1 MMNLLAN
8 NLIHAKK
15 YFTSDYHQSR
25 NQFLQRVNGSD
36 QTKSWQLDIE
46 FGKDLFVD
54 SLWLG
59 PTNATKVLVFISA
72 THGVEGYCGS
82 ACQSFLLDQLNTV
95 GALMPEDLAILFVH
109 SLNPWGMY
117 WARRCDQ
124 TGIDLNRNFI
134 DFNALPG
141 TSDRVLEWLS
151 ILETVDE
158 KQRLLAIECFR
169 AKLGQRKFEAVISEG
184 QYHTQWAPF
193 FGGQQPS
200 FANRTINKI
209 INHYQLKGK
218 ELVVIDIHSGLGP
231 YGFGELIS
239 DHPLDS
245 AGSRFAEKLFGDAI
259 AATAKGESFSAP
271 KKGLMDY
278 RWHQLMSELG
288 CYITLEFGTYNTDK
302 LFLTLLN
309 EHRYWASHDKIA
321 MNDKGYLEHRKAML
335 QQFCPDDQL
344 WQQAV
349 LFKVWQVAAR
359 VINYYQ

>member
-1 MMNLLAN
+1 MSTLEISGLSKHFGETKAVDDAN
-8 NLIHAKK
+8 
-15 YFTSDYHQSR
+15 
-25 NQFLQRVNGSD
+25 
-36 QTKSWQLDIE
+36 
-46 FGKDLFVD
+46 
-54 SLWLG
+54 
-59 PTNATKVLVFISA
+59 
-72 THGVEGYCGS
+72 
-82 ACQSFLLDQLNTV
+82 
-95 GALMPEDLAILFVH
+95 
-109 SLNPWGMY
+109 
-117 WARRCDQ
+117 
-124 TGIDLNRNFI
+124 
-134 DFNALPG
+134 
-141 TSDRVLEWLS
+141 LS
-151 ILETVDE
+151 IERGEFVGVIGRSGAGKSTLL
-158 KQRLLAIECFR
+158 RLINRLIDPT
-169 AKLGQRKFEAVISEG
+169 LGSISFDG
-184 QYHTQWAPF
+184 TDI
-193 FGGQQPS
+193 
-200 FANRTINKI
+200 T
-209 INHYQLKGK
+209 QLKGK